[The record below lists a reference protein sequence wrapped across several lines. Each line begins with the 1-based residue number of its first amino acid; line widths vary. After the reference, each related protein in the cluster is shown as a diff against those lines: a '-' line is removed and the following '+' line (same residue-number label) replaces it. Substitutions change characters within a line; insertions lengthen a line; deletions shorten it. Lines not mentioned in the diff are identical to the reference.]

1 MDRHHDAARLLLSAR
16 RDPTQKL
23 HSLPEAMRP
32 RTEEQAYL
40 VQRAIMMELG
50 GAELGGIG
58 GWKVGSPNPTGPFTC
73 APLPA
78 AGVQA
83 SPGHVSTEH
92 CTDAGVEAEIA
103 VKLSHDLPPRD
114 AAYDPD
120 DIMAAIASAHPA
132 IEVLQ
137 SRYVDPDRVDPL
149 SALADSL
156 AHFGLTVGPA
166 VAGWQSIDWGAE
178 QVALTVNGQ
187 EMKRRTG
194 NPGGDMVRLL
204 TWLANHGA
212 RWAGGLRAGQ
222 YVTTGSWTGKDFVA
236 PGAEVRI
243 AFGHAGSAALRF
255 SA

>member
-32 RTEEQAYL
+32 GTEEQAYL
-40 VQRAIMMELG
+40 VQRAVM
-50 GAELGGIG
+50 AELGGVG
-58 GWKVGSPNPTGPFTC
+58 AWKVGSPSPTGPFTC

-83 SPGHVSTEH
+83 SPGHVSTER
-92 CTDAGVEAEIA
+92 CTDQGVEAEIA
-103 VKLSHDLPPRD
+103 VKLARDLPPRD
-114 AAYDPD
+114 APYGPEEVL
-120 DIMAAIASAHPA
+120 AAIASAHPA

-156 AHFGLTVGPA
+156 AHFGLVIGGA
-166 VAGWQSIDWGAE
+166 IAGWRSIDLDAE
-178 QVALTVNGQ
+178 QVALVVNGH
-187 EMKRRTG
+187 ETKRRTG
-194 NPGGDMVRLL
+194 NPGGDMLRLL
-204 TWLANHGA
+204 AWLANDGA

-222 YVTTGSWTGKDFVA
+222 YVTTGSWTGKDFVT

-243 AFGHAGSAALRF
+243 AFDHAGSAALRF

>member
-32 RTEEQAYL
+32 GTEEQAYL
-40 VQRAIMMELG
+40 VQRAVM
-50 GAELGGIG
+50 AELGGIG
-58 GWKVGSPNPTGPFTC
+58 AWKVGSPSPTGPFTC

-92 CTDAGVEAEIA
+92 CTDQGVEAEIA
-103 VKLSHDLPPRD
+103 VRLARDLPPRD
-114 AAYDPD
+114 APYGPEEVL
-120 DIMAAIASAHPA
+120 AAIASAHPA

-156 AHFGLTVGPA
+156 AHFGLVVGA
-166 VAGWQSIDWGAE
+166 AIAGWRSIDLDAE
-178 QVALTVNGQ
+178 QVALVVNGQ

-194 NPGGDMVRLL
+194 NPGGDMLRLL
-204 TWLANHGA
+204 AWLANDGA

-222 YVTTGSWTGKDFVA
+222 YVTTGSWTGKDFVT

-243 AFGHAGSAALRF
+243 AFDHAGDAVLRF

>member
-32 RTEEQAYL
+32 KTEEQAYL
-40 VQRAIMMELG
+40 VQRAVM
-50 GAELGGIG
+50 AELGGIG
-58 GWKVGSPNPTGPFTC
+58 AWKVGSPHPAGPFTC

-78 AGVQA
+78 AGVQD

-103 VKLSHDLPPRD
+103 VKLARDLPPRD
-114 AAYDPD
+114 APYGSEEVL
-120 DIMAAIASAHPA
+120 AALASAHPA

-149 SALADSL
+149 SALADGLS
-156 AHFGLTVGPA
+156 HFGLVVGPA
-166 VAGWQSIDWGAE
+166 IAGWQSIDLEAE
-178 QVALTVNGQ
+178 QVALIVNGQ

-194 NPGGDMVRLL
+194 NPGGGMLRLL

-212 RWAGGLRAGQ
+212 HWAGGLRAGQ

-243 AFGHAGSAALRF
+243 AFDHAGSAALRF

>member
-32 RTEEQAYL
+32 KTGEQAYL
-40 VQRAIMMELG
+40 VQRAIMAELG
-50 GAELGGIG
+50 GGIG
-58 GWKVGSPNPTGPFTC
+58 GWKVGSPHPTGPFTC

-92 CTDAGVEAEIA
+92 CTDGGVEAEVA
-103 VKLSHDLPPRD
+103 VTLARDLPPRD
-114 AAYDPD
+114 APYGEEEV
-120 DIMAAIASAHPA
+120 MAAIASAHPA

-137 SRYVDPDRVDPL
+137 SRFVDPDRVDPL

-156 AHFGLTVGPA
+156 THFGLVVGPA
-166 VAGWQSIDWGAE
+166 VAEWRSVDWAAE
-178 QVALTVNGQ
+178 GVALQVNGQ

-194 NPGGDMVRLL
+194 NPGGDMPRLL
-204 TWLANHGA
+204 AWLANHGA

-222 YVTTGSWTGKDFVA
+222 VVTTGSWTGKDFVP

-243 AFGHAGSAALRF
+243 AFDHAGDAALRF
-255 SA
+255 SP

>member
-1 MDRHHDAARLLLSAR
+1 MDRHHDAALLLLSAR

-32 RTEEQAYL
+32 KTEEQAYL
-40 VQRAIMMELG
+40 IQRAIM
-50 GAELGGIG
+50 AELGGIG

-83 SPGHVSTEH
+83 SPGYVSTEH
-92 CTDAGVEAEIA
+92 CTDQGVEAEIA
-103 VKLSHDLPPRD
+103 LKLAHDLPTRD
-114 AAYDPD
+114 APYEAHELL
-120 DIMAAIASAHPA
+120 AAIASAHPA

-137 SRYVDPDRVDPL
+137 SRYVEPDRVDPL

-156 AHFGLTVGPA
+156 AHFGLVAGPA
-166 VAGWQSIDWGAE
+166 VEGWQAIDWAAE
-178 QVALTVNGQ
+178 QVALVVNGK
-187 EMKRRTG
+187 EMKRRRG
-194 NPGGDMVRLL
+194 NPGGDMLRLL
-204 TWLANHGA
+204 AWLADHGA

-222 YVTTGSWTGKDFVA
+222 YVTTGSWTGKDFVP

-243 AFGHAGSAALRF
+243 AFDHGGEAALRF

>member
-23 HSLPEAMRP
+23 HSLPETMRP
-32 RTEEQAYL
+32 KTEEQAYL
-40 VQRAIMMELG
+40 VQRAIM
-50 GAELGGIG
+50 AELGGIG
-58 GWKVGSPNPTGPFTC
+58 AWKVGSPHPAGPVTC

-83 SPGHVSTEH
+83 SPGHVSTEQ
-92 CTDAGVEAEIA
+92 CTDGGVEAEIA
-103 VKLSHDLPPRD
+103 VRLARDLPPRD
-114 AAYDPD
+114 APYGPEEVL
-120 DIMAAIASAHPA
+120 AAIASAHPA

-137 SRYVDPDRVDPL
+137 SRYVDPDQVDPL
-149 SALADSL
+149 SVLADGL
-156 AHFGLTVGPA
+156 AHFGLVVGPA
-166 VAGWQSIDWGAE
+166 IAGWQSINLEAE
-178 QVALTVNGQ
+178 QVALVVNGQ

-194 NPGGDMVRLL
+194 NPGGDMLRLV

-243 AFGHAGSAALRF
+243 AFDHAGDAALRF